1 MILAQERLMHVC
13 WDVRQWNNAQISER
27 NSQIKA
33 SDQSAKSD
41 SLIESEV
48 VEFVLVDAPV

>member
-1 MILAQERLMHVC
+1 MHKYL
-13 WDVRQWNNAQISER
+13 ER

-33 SDQSAKSD
+33 SDQSTKSD

-48 VEFVLVDAPV
+48 VEFVLVETPGHI